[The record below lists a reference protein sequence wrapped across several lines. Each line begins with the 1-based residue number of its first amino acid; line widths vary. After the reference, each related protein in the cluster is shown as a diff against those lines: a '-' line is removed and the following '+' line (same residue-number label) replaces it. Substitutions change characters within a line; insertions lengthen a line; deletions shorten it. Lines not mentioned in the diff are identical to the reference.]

1 MKRITLLLGLMPAH
15 MPHPLGIIGLA
26 LGVMGVTAT
35 SQVLEDHTLRL
46 PTVFAVGSV
55 VVGGAWQLSRRF
67 QRFEDH
73 FTEIDRKL
81 DELWCIRHPERTRPT
96 EPIEPKDKT

>member
-1 MKRITLLLGLMPAH
+1 MPLH
-15 MPHPLGIIGLA
+15 LPHPFGLVSLA
-26 LGVMGVTAT
+26 VGVMGVTAA
-35 SQVLEDHTLRL
+35 SQIIEDHSLRL

-73 FTEIDRKL
+73 FVEIDRKL
-81 DELWCIRHPERTRPT
+81 DELWCVRHPEKARPT
-96 EPIEPKDKT
+96 EPTKTKDKT